1 MPNRRPRSLKHEYE
15 LYVEGEI
22 ENYKESI
29 PRSALLAIGDEAVAT
44 LARESQLSLTELLL
58 CEEVDRIIF
67 RRLRLPS
74 YQTWRRRRLKAAAE
88 LRRPERWGLAPDAPV
103 VRTVVPSADGRVLV
117 AGAGT
122 EGSALLLAA
131 HGCDVLTIGTQEDA
145 LMRVL
150 NEAEAAGLS
159 ERVRALVGDL
169 GSFTPDAPLRA
180 VVCSL
185 SALAA
190 LSQSERTRALALLKE
205 ATAEGGIHLVEGTAG
220 SRGESVLE
228 EVVASYAGWRISM
241 EGAESFGTL
250 VAWKDVA

>member
-29 PRSALLAIGDEAVAT
+29 PRSALLAIGDEAVAV
-44 LARESQLSLTELLL
+44 LERESQLSLTEILL

-74 YQTWRRRRLKAAAE
+74 YQTWRRRRLKVVAE

-103 VRTVVPSADGRVLV
+103 VRAVVPSADGRVLV

-131 HGCDVLTIGTQEDA
+131 HGCDVLTIGSEEDA

-150 NEAEAAGLS
+150 NEAEAVGLS
-159 ERVRALVGDL
+159 ERVRGLVGDL
-169 GSFTPDAPLRA
+169 RSFTPDAPLRA

-185 SALAA
+185 SALTA
-190 LSQSERTRALALLKE
+190 LSKSERARALELLKE
-205 ATAEGGIHLVEGTAG
+205 ATADGGIHLVQGAATG
-220 SRGESVLE
+220 RSKSVLD
-228 EVVASYAGWRISM
+228 EVVASYAGWRVSM
-241 EGAESFGTL
+241 EGEPGTGTL
-250 VAWKDVA
+250 VAWKEVA